1 MTLLDKP
8 GMEVSL
14 LNAMIGTILREGLE
28 DKYFIAEKTQGIE
41 ELKEKMATSPISP
54 TSKDEWLGSFPEAKR
69 GEIEKAARAFAQA
82 KKAMILIGSG
92 LWSHI
97 PQKEIAIASS
107 NLALITGHLG
117 KESSGILLLL
127 DKCNAQGAID
137 IVDCAKV
144 GGWGLKHL
152 IQKAEEGKLK
162 AVYVVGE
169 NPLITY
175 PDTDQL
181 KKVLENLPCLIVQDL
196 FMTETAKMAHVVL
209 PASAF
214 VEKSGTYTNLE
225 RRVQKLNPLRP
236 PRNQSKTDFEI
247 FLSLLRLF
255 ECPTPGETSEAIF
268 EEICRQI
275 PHYRGIQDGE
285 QWPNNA
291 SFLYSDDFQN
301 GKAKLIPVAKTL
313 GPQIPEGY
321 PFQLIQRPSL
331 FQSGLLSSK
340 SDALKL
346 VSEKPYLEINQE
358 DARSHKIGEEEVI
371 QVSTHGGR
379 SLRMKVK
386 LSSKPSPGV
395 ITAPYPCP
403 LVDDRGISSV
413 KVERLKVI

>member
-1 MTLLDKP
+1 LT
-8 GMEVSL
+8 
-14 LNAMIGTILREGLE
+14 
-28 DKYFIAEKTQGIE
+28 
-41 ELKEKMATSPISP
+41 
-54 TSKDEWLGSFPEAKR
+54 
-69 GEIEKAARAFAQA
+69 
-82 KKAMILIGSG
+82 
-92 LWSHI
+92 
-97 PQKEIAIASS
+97 
-107 NLALITGHLG
+107 
-117 KESSGILLLL
+117 
-127 DKCNAQGAID
+127 
-137 IVDCAKV
+137 
-144 GGWGLKHL
+144 
-152 IQKAEEGKLK
+152 
-162 AVYVVGE
+162 
-169 NPLITY
+169 
-175 PDTDQL
+175 
-181 KKVLENLPCLIVQDL
+181 
-196 FMTETAKMAHVVL
+196 
-209 PASAF
+209 
-214 VEKSGTYTNLE
+214 
-225 RRVQKLNPLRP
+225 
-236 PRNQSKTDFEI
+236 
-247 FLSLLRLF
+247 LLRLF

-275 PHYRGIQDGE
+275 PHYRGIQDGK

-291 SFLYSDDFQN
+291 SYLYSDGFPN
-301 GKAKLIPVAKTL
+301 GQAKLIPVGKPVL
-313 GPQIPEGY
+313 LPNPEGY